1 MLQLGLQMGAFSQDL
16 SSCVASFIAKIHY
29 RLSNLCSN
37 QNQVQ
42 DIVIAMWALVALGN
56 A

>member
-1 MLQLGLQMGAFSQDL
+1 VLQLGLQMGAFSQDL
-16 SSCVASFIAKIHY
+16 SSCVATFIAKIHY
-29 RLSNLCSN
+29 RLSNLCLN
-37 QNQVQ
+37 KNQVQ